1 MMRGATVYQLGS
13 LLPEQE
19 NPLKDMLAQIDALQQ
34 EAIAD
39 IRTVADE
46 GGPASSFK
54 AEYDALAAQVT
65 QLAAE
70 ITVLDEN
77 HIASWKGRA
86 NAVVSALMD
95 LLNRLGKQKQGG
107 FELAGKRGLFW
118 GLGVAT
124 VVAGT
129 SYYVWTHRKRRRGRR
144 AR

>member
-1 MMRGATVYQLGS
+1 MMHGATVYQLGS

-19 NPLKDMLAQIDALQQ
+19 TPLTNMLAQIDALQQ

-39 IRTVADE
+39 IRTVSDE

-70 ITVLDEN
+70 VTILDED
-77 HIASWKGRA
+77 HIASWQGRA
-86 NAVVSALMD
+86 NAVVSSLMD
-95 LLNRLGKQKQGG
+95 LLNRLGKSKQGG
-107 FELAGKRGLFW
+107 FELAGKTGLFW
-118 GLGVAT
+118 GLSVAT
-124 VVAGT
+124 AVAT
-129 SYYVWTHRKRRRGRR
+129 AAYFVWTRKTRRGRR